1 MEYKFIK
8 TDISKEKIQAYSKLL
23 SNVFYN
29 TDKFT
34 EEFLTWQYVNN
45 PNGKV
50 VGFDAYSSDTLAGHY
65 VTIPVSYYIDGKI
78 RKGLLSL
85 NTATHA
91 DHRGK
96 GLFTQLANRTYEEAK
111 QLGYEF
117 VIGVAN
123 QNSTHGFLKKL
134 GFYLIAPLTV
144 KTGIGSVNFDKELEY
159 LAKPNWS
166 KESLK
171 WRIDNPEANYLKHNS
186 TIISPTGKPGIY
198 AQLFSSKHESLSL
211 STKKPFLKLWI
222 GIAKDLKCKGLFF
235 NLPKKL
241 KPSPLNLIFKDLTG
255 KLSTIKKEDI
265 LFELIDF
272 DGY

>member
-8 TDISKEKIQAYSKLL
+8 TDTTKEKIKIYSELL
-23 SNVFYN
+23 STVFFN
-29 TDKFT
+29 TNKFSVD
-34 EEFLTWQYVNN
+34 FLTWQYVNN

-50 VGFDAYSSDTLAGHY
+50 VGFDAYSGNTLAGHY
-65 VTIPVSYYIDGKI
+65 VAIPVSYYINGKI

-96 GLFTQLANRTYEEAK
+96 GLFTQLANRTYDEAK
-111 QLGYEF
+111 QQGYEF

-144 KTGIGSVNFDKELEY
+144 KTGIGSINFDKNLDY
-159 LAKPNWS
+159 PAKPNWN
-166 KESLK
+166 KEALQ
-171 WRIDNPEANYLKHNS
+171 WRISNPEANYLIHKN
-186 TIISPTGKPGIY
+186 TIISTTDKGGIY
-198 AQLFSSKHESLSL
+198 AQLFSNNDNSLSL
-211 STKKPFLKLWI
+211 TSKKPYFKLWI
-222 GIAKDLKCKGLFF
+222 GLAKDLNCKGLFF
-235 NLPKKL
+235 NLPKRL

-255 KLSTIKKEDI
+255 GLPKINKEDI

>member
-1 MEYKFIK
+1 MDYKFIK
-8 TDISKEKIQAYSKLL
+8 TDTSKEKITAYSELL
-23 SNVFYN
+23 SSVFYN
-29 TDKFT
+29 TNKFT
-34 EEFLTWQYVNN
+34 KEFLKWQYLDN

-50 VGFDAYSSDTLAGHY
+50 VGFDAYSGDTLAGHY
-65 VTIPVSYYIDGKI
+65 VTIPVSYFIDGKK
-78 RKGLLSL
+78 RNGLLSL

-96 GLFTQLANRTYEEAK
+96 GLFTQLANKTYDEAK
-111 QLGYEF
+111 QMGYEF

-144 KTGIGSVNFDKELEY
+144 KTGIGNIKFDKDLDY
-159 LAKPNWS
+159 LARPNW
-166 KESLK
+166 EENSLK
-171 WRIDNPEANYLKHNS
+171 WRLNNPEANYSINKK
-186 TIISPTGKPGIY
+186 TVISPTDKSSIY
-198 AQLFSSKHESLSL
+198 AQLISSNDSLPSL
-211 STKKPFLKLWI
+211 PTKSPIIKLWI
-222 GIAKDLKCKGLFF
+222 GLAKDLSCKGLFF
-235 NLPKKL
+235 NLPKRL

-255 KLSTIKKEDI
+255 KLPKIKKEDV

>member
-23 SNVFYN
+23 SAVFYN

-50 VGFDAYSSDTLAGHY
+50 VGFDAYSNDSLAGHY

-96 GLFTQLANRTYEEAK
+96 GLFTQLANRTYDEAK

-144 KTGIGSVNFDKELEY
+144 KTGIGSVNFDKDLDY
-159 LAKPNWS
+159 LAKPNWNN
-166 KESLK
+166 ESLK
-171 WRIDNPEANYLKHNS
+171 WRIANPEANYLEYKN
-186 TIISPTGKPGIY
+186 TIISPTDKNGIY
-198 AQLFSSKHESLSL
+198 AQLFSSKDNSLSL
-211 STKKPFLKLWI
+211 STKKPFFKLWI

-255 KLSTIKKEDI
+255 KLPAINKEDI

>member
-8 TDISKEKIQAYSKLL
+8 TEGSKVKIQAYSELL
-23 SNVFYN
+23 SAVFYN

-34 EEFLTWQYVNN
+34 ENFLTWQYVNN
-45 PNGKV
+45 PHGKV
-50 VGFDAYSSDTLAGHY
+50 VGFDAYSGDTLAGHY
-65 VTIPVSYYIDGKI
+65 VTIPVSYHIGGKI

-85 NTATHA
+85 NTATHTE
-91 DHRGK
+91 HRGK
-96 GLFTQLANRTYEEAK
+96 GLFTQLANRTYDEAK
-111 QLGYEF
+111 QQGYEF

-144 KTGIGSVNFDKELEY
+144 KTGIGSINFNKDLDY
-159 LAKPNWS
+159 SAKPNWDS
-166 KESLK
+166 ESLK
-171 WRIDNPEANYLKHNS
+171 WRLSNPEASYLIHKN
-186 TIISPTGKPGIY
+186 TIISPTDKSGMY
-198 AQLFSSKHESLSL
+198 AQLFSNKDNSLSL
-211 STKKPFLKLWI
+211 STKKPFFKLWI

-235 NLPKKL
+235 NLPKRL
-241 KPSPLNLIFKDLTG
+241 KPSPLNLIFKDLNG
-255 KLSTIKKEDI
+255 ELPEIKKEDI